1 MTLPYLAVHRSGFGS
16 RSIPAR
22 FAPRGSTH
30 KLVPMSSSQ
39 SMFLPTITPWPLS
52 FHITRVHTACPRLP
66 CAPFSSPGSQ
76 PPPAHRR
83 RLITPGDY
91 APSSA
96 CEPQPALP
104 VQASAGAT
112 RSAMAPARSPSAPL
126 PAGDVGAGAPR
137 RGLIAAWLLGA
148 SAPNAANAG
157 LVAAVAELVLYG
169 WAAGC
174 AAGLK
179 GKQLAA
185 LALAFGV
192 RRRSVTLVTGAV
204 SRTKIVDVDGG
215 EQAVLDRLLAGQ
227 R

>member
-52 FHITRVHTACPRLP
+52 FHITRVHTACPPASLRSVFIP
-66 CAPFSSPGSQ
+66 WVPAA
-76 PPPAHRR
+76 PPAHRG

-104 VQASAGAT
+104 VHVSAGAT
-112 RSAMAPARSPSAPL
+112 RTALAPARSPSAPL
-126 PAGDVGAGAPR
+126 PAGDVGAGAPHRGHTR
-137 RGLIAAWLLGA
+137 RSGADRTPYLAAT
-148 SAPNAANAG
+148 
-157 LVAAVAELVLYG
+157 VAAART
-169 WAAGC
+169 
-174 AAGLK
+174 
-179 GKQLAA
+179 A
-185 LALAFGV
+185 LATSTSGTAPAC
-192 RRRSVTLVTGAV
+192 RNA
-204 SRTKIVDVDGG
+204 
-215 EQAVLDRLLAGQ
+215 
-227 R
+227 